1 MATTL
6 GSPTWGSGPAIP
18 CRWTYDRRRNGAAME
33 YRVYGYVN
41 TDQATRYFGYY
52 IDAYVYLDGTYQY
65 YKRLK
70 ENNPSQWSSQ
80 LTFDTGWKS
89 VSNKTSGT
97 TQVRI
102 RLVTNAPRGET
113 SWYYNLTVD
122 PAGSTLNA
130 PNGTLGVEQTL
141 TLTRYSPNFTDS
153 ISWACGSAS
162 GTIATKSS
170 ATAFSFTPALTL
182 ATQTPSAS
190 SVPITYTISTYDG
203 DTLVQTQT
211 VTATYTI
218 PDTVKPTAALT
229 ISDAAGY
236 SSTYGGYVQTKS
248 RLRMQI
254 TGTPAY
260 GSPIASYASTAD
272 GTTYSG
278 NDVTTPALSQTG
290 AQTATATVTDSRG
303 RVSDPA
309 TQAYTVLAYTAP
321 QITKMTASRC
331 DSGGAQDPTGHYGI
345 AIFSAAITPL
355 NNVNTAAYKLRYK
368 KTSASTWT
376 ETPLTTYAGQYSV
389 SDGQA
394 IFPADDDSAYDVQI
408 VATDDFGSATIASGI
423 PVAFAIMNWR
433 TQGDGMAIGG
443 INTQAGLQVYMP
455 TEHYD
460 DVEVD
465 GDIDTT
471 GDYKQNGSSIFPI
484 SVPNGGTGRTDLA
497 DMVIEQGTSGSW
509 TYRKWANG
517 DLEYWLPNFQVNL
530 TGIYAYGS
538 GYYDV
543 VRGIGFPSVASF
555 IEAPLVIITD
565 RGMPN
570 GGLIANIVP
579 FNVSTS
585 SCDFMI
591 WNPTTYDTSGG
602 GFVTHINAY
611 VKGRWK

>member
-1 MATTL
+1 
-6 GSPTWGSGPAIP
+6 
-18 CRWTYDRRRNGAAME
+18 ME

-52 IDAYVYLDGTYQY
+52 IDASVTISGASSYST
-65 YKRLK
+65 RLK
-70 ENNPSQWSSQ
+70 ENNPSTWSTQ
-80 LTFDTGWKS
+80 YTFDTGWKS
-89 VSNKTSGT
+89 VSNKTIGT
-97 TQVRI
+97 TA
-102 RLVTNAPRGET
+102 VTVTLSSNAPRGST
-113 SWYYNLTVD
+113 SWSYTMAVD

-130 PNGTLGVEQTL
+130 PNGVLGVEQTL
-141 TLTRYSPNFTDS
+141 TLTRYSSSFTDS
-153 ISWACGSAS
+153 LSWACGSAS

-170 ATAFSFTPALTL
+170 ATSFSFTPALTL
-182 ATQTPSAS
+182 ASQAPSAS
-190 SVPITYTISTYDG
+190 SVTITYTISTYSG
-203 DTLVQTQT
+203 NTLVQTQT
-211 VTATYTI
+211 KTATYTI

-331 DSGGAQDPTGHYGI
+331 DSGGTQDPTGHYGI
-345 AIFSAAITPL
+345 AIFSAAITAL

-376 ETPLTTYAGQYSV
+376 EITLTTYAGQYSV

-408 VATDDFGSATIASGI
+408 VATDDFGSATIGSGI
-423 PVAFAIMNWR
+423 PVAFAIENWNND
-433 TQGDGMAIGG
+433 GDGMAIGG
-443 INTQAGLQVYMP
+443 ISTQPGLQVYM
-455 TEHYD
+455 D
-460 DVEVD
+460 ADFLGDVNVV
-465 GDIDTT
+465 DIDAS
-471 GDYKQNGSSIFPI
+471 GDYLQNGSSIFPI
-484 SVPNGGTGRTDLA
+484 SVANGGTGA
-497 DMVIEQGTSGSW
+497 DNASDALT
-509 TYRKWANG
+509 
-517 DLEYWLPNFQVNL
+517 NL
-530 TGIYAYGS
+530 GL
-538 GYYDV
+538 DV
-543 VRGIGFPSVASF
+543 QTV
-555 IEAPLVIITD
+555 T
-565 RGMPN
+565 
-570 GGLIANIVP
+570 
-579 FNVSTS
+579 
-585 SCDFMI
+585 
-591 WNPTTYDTSGG
+591 PTLTKTSGG
-602 GFVTHINAY
+602 SCTVTMRQYGKIVFVSVSATTSGTVSAGGNIYVGTLSNFPAPIFNTIGVAY
-611 VKGRWK
+611 YDARAVAVQIQTGGNITVRNLISSAGSGQTSQTSWCYMTA

>member
-70 ENNPSQWSSQ
+70 ENSPSTWSSQ
-80 LTFDTGWKS
+80 YTFDTGWKS

-102 RLVTNAPRGET
+102 RLVTNAPRGES

-141 TLTRYSPNFTDS
+141 TLTRYSSNFTDS
-153 ISWACGSAS
+153 LSWVCGASS
-162 GTIATKSS
+162 GTLATKSS
-170 ATAFSFTPALTL
+170 ATSFGFTPALTL
-182 ATQTPSAS
+182 ASEAPSAN
-190 SVPITYTISTYDG
+190 SVTITYTISTYSG

-211 VTATYTI
+211 KTATYTI
-218 PDTVKPTAALT
+218 PDTVKPTAALA
-229 ISDAAGY
+229 ISDASGY
-236 SSTYGGYVQTKS
+236 ESTYGGYVQTKS

-278 NDVTTPALSQTG
+278 NDVTTPVLSQTG

-331 DSGGAQDPTGHYGI
+331 DSGGTQDPTGHYGI
-345 AIFSAAITPL
+345 AIFTAAITAL

-368 KTSASTWT
+368 KTSANTWT
-376 ETPLTTYAGQYSV
+376 ETTLTTYAGQYTV
-389 SDGQA
+389 TDGQA

-408 VATDDFGSATIASGI
+408 VATDDFGSATASDVI

-433 TQGDGMAIGG
+433 TEGDGMAIGG
-443 INTQAGLQVYMP
+443 ISNKTGLQVYMDAEF
-455 TEHYD
+455 TGA
-460 DVEVD
+460 VA
-465 GDIDTT
+465 GQGIIDLIYPVGSIYMSVNNTDPGTIFGGTWAQIKDTFLLAAGTT
-471 GDYKQNGSSIFPI
+471 YAGGSS
-484 SVPNGGTGRTDLA
+484 GGEASHTITTSELPYLGKFSA
-497 DMVIEQGTSGSW
+497 VSWTSGNGATNGIFSKQFM
-509 TYRKWANG
+509 YRDITA
-517 DLEYWLPNFQVNL
+517 PS
-530 TGIYAYGS
+530 GS
-538 GYYDV
+538 SAGTAE
-543 VRGIGFPSVASF
+543 FTAQ
-555 IEAPLVIITD
+555 
-565 RGMPN
+565 
-570 GGLIANIVP
+570 
-579 FNVSTS
+579 
-585 SCDFMI
+585 
-591 WNPTTYDTSGG
+591 GG
-602 GFVTHINAY
+602 GQAHNNMPPYLAVY
-611 VKGRWK
+611 VWKRTA

>member
-52 IDAYVYLDGTYQY
+52 IDASVSISGATSYST
-65 YKRLK
+65 RLK
-70 ENNPSQWSSQ
+70 ENNPSTWSSQ
-80 LTFDTGWKS
+80 LTFDTGWKT

-97 TQVRI
+97 TGVTI
-102 RLVTNAPRGET
+102 TLSTNAPRGAS
-113 SWYYNLTVD
+113 SWSYSMTVD

-130 PNGTLGVEQTL
+130 PNGVLGEAQTL
-141 TLTRYSPNFTDS
+141 TLTRYSSNFTDS
-153 ISWACGSAS
+153 LSWACGASS
-162 GTIATKSS
+162 GTLATKSS
-170 ATAFSFTPALTL
+170 ATSFSFTPALTL
-182 ATQTPSAS
+182 ANEAPSAN
-190 SVPITYTISTYDG
+190 SVTITYTISTYSG

-211 VTATYTI
+211 KTATYTI
-218 PDTVKPTAALT
+218 PDTVKPTAALA
-229 ISDAAGY
+229 ISDANNYA
-236 SSTYGGYVQTKS
+236 STYGAYVQTKS

-278 NDVTTPALSQTG
+278 ADVTTPVLSQTG

-331 DSGGAQDPTGHYGI
+331 DQIGNQDPTGHYGI

-376 ETPLTTYAGQYSV
+376 KTTLTTYAGQYSV

-423 PVAFAIMNWR
+423 PVAFAIENWNKD
-433 TQGDGMAIGG
+433 GDGMAIGG
-443 INTQAGLQVYMP
+443 ISTQPGLQVYMDA
-455 TEHYD
+455 EFIGDADHL
-460 DVEVD
+460 
-465 GDIDTT
+465 GDI
-471 GDYKQNGSSIFPI
+471 KQNGSSIFPI
-484 SVPNGGTGRTDLA
+484 SVANGGTGA
-497 DMVIEQGTSGSW
+497 DNASDALT
-509 TYRKWANG
+509 
-517 DLEYWLPNFQVNL
+517 NL
-530 TGIYAYGS
+530 GL
-538 GYYDV
+538 DV
-543 VRGIGFPSVASF
+543 QT
-555 IEAPLVIITD
+555 IT
-565 RGMPN
+565 
-570 GGLIANIVP
+570 
-579 FNVSTS
+579 
-585 SCDFMI
+585 
-591 WNPTTYDTSGG
+591 PTLTRTSGG
-602 GFVTHINAY
+602 SCTVAMRQYGKIVFVSVSATTSGTVSAGGNIYVGTLSNFPAPIFNTIGIAY
-611 VKGRWK
+611 YDGRAVAVQIQTNGTITVRNLISSAGSGQTSQTSWCYMTA

>member
-52 IDAYVYLDGTYQY
+52 IDASVSISGATSYST
-65 YKRLK
+65 RLK
-70 ENNPSQWSSQ
+70 ENNPSTWSSQ
-80 LTFDTGWKS
+80 LTFDTGWKT

-97 TQVRI
+97 TGVTI
-102 RLVTNAPRGET
+102 TLSTNAPRGAS
-113 SWYYNLTVD
+113 SWSYSMTVD
-122 PAGSTLNA
+122 PAGSTLNVT
-130 PNGTLGVEQTL
+130 NGTLGVEQTL
-141 TLTRYSPNFTDS
+141 TLTRYSSNFTDS
-153 ISWACGSAS
+153 LSWVCGASS
-162 GTIATKSS
+162 GTLATKSS
-170 ATAFSFTPALTL
+170 ATSFSFTPALTL
-182 ATQTPSAS
+182 ANEAPSAN
-190 SVPITYTISTYDG
+190 SVTITYTISTYSG

-211 VTATYTI
+211 KTATYTI
-218 PDTVKPTAALT
+218 PDTVKPTAALA
-229 ISDAAGY
+229 ISDANNYA
-236 SSTYGGYVQTKS
+236 STYGAYVQTKS

-331 DSGGAQDPTGHYGI
+331 DSGGTQDPTGHYGI
-345 AIFSAAITPL
+345 AIFTAAITAL

-368 KTSASTWT
+368 KTSANTWT
-376 ETPLTTYAGQYSV
+376 ETTLTTYAGQYTV
-389 SDGQA
+389 TDGQA

-408 VATDDFGSATIASGI
+408 VAEDDFGSAAIGSGI
-423 PVAFAIMNWR
+423 PVAFAIINWNND
-433 TQGDGMAIGG
+433 GDGMAIGG

-471 GDYKQNGSSIFPI
+471 GDYKQNGSSIFPV
-484 SVPNGGTGRTDLA
+484 SVANGGTGADNATDAL
-497 DMVIEQGTSGSW
+497 
-509 TYRKWANG
+509 
-517 DLEYWLPNFQVNL
+517 VNL
-530 TGIYAYGS
+530 GLY
-538 GYYDV
+538 
-543 VRGIGFPSVASF
+543 VRTV
-555 IEAPLVIITD
+555 T
-565 RGMPN
+565 
-570 GGLIANIVP
+570 
-579 FNVSTS
+579 
-585 SCDFMI
+585 
-591 WNPTTYDTSGG
+591 PTLTRTSGG
-602 GFVTHINAY
+602 SCTVAMRQYGKIVFVSVSATTSGTVSAGSNIYVGTLSNFPAPIFNTIGIAY
-611 VKGRWK
+611 YDGRAVAVQIQTNGTITVRNLISSAGSGQTSQTSWCYMTA